1 MLGASTLHEEPLGA
15 QHALERFAINLREP
29 RFRAPT
35 LNKELTRRTELLG
48 RLEHERDRPLV
59 LLTAPAGYGKTT
71 LLSQWSQ
78 ESGLPFA
85 WVILDEAHGDPEVV
99 ADSIAVALA
108 TIGIEPDPRRN
119 FGLILDDAHLIP
131 PDVLADAVL
140 SVLSWLP
147 VGSQLAVA
155 SRCEPA
161 LALGRMR
168 AERMLVEVHAED
180 LSMSAIEAASLLRTA
195 GIDLDFIGVEALVR
209 RTEGWPA
216 ALELAAISGEQQTG
230 LAEHQAQ
237 SRGDDYLLSE
247 YFRAELLAP
256 LSPEVLRFLTRSSV
270 LDLLSGPLCDEVLE
284 RTRSAAVLA
293 ELARA
298 NVPLQAV
305 DASHE
310 WYRLHGL
317 FREMLQTELRRAEP
331 EIQPALHRRA
341 GGWHDRAGDMDR
353 AIEHARR
360 AEDLD
365 RTGELLWSHL
375 LHYLGEGRNDMIQR
389 WLSGITPERTTG
401 CTPLAL
407 AAAHSHLATGSVAIA
422 EQWARSAAV
431 SLSETPEGSAAP
443 QRAGLMIVEA
453 WVARSGAKAMGEV
466 AARAYD
472 LLRDD
477 SPWRA
482 SCCFLRGSAALLM
495 GNAAEAELRLE
506 EGAARGAVSAPDAAS
521 LCLAQLA
528 VLAAERGD
536 KDVASD
542 FARRARATVHEH
554 GLGKYPTSA
563 LVLAACA
570 AAGMREG
577 RIDEA
582 KEAASGC
589 IELLDRLDDSLSWY
603 GAEARILVARVAL
616 SLGDVGGAR
625 ELLADASRQG
635 RRTPDVIV
643 FQRWFDDAWNQF
655 DVRAEAALP
664 GVATLTKAELRV
676 LRFLPTHYSFQE
688 IAQRLHVSSNTV
700 KTHVH
705 AVYRKLDASSRSE
718 AVARAT
724 QTGLLGC

>member
-1 MLGASTLHEEPLGA
+1 
-15 QHALERFAINLREP
+15 
-29 RFRAPT
+29 
-35 LNKELTRRTELLG
+35 
-48 RLEHERDRPLV
+48 
-59 LLTAPAGYGKTT
+59 
-71 LLSQWSQ
+71 
-78 ESGLPFA
+78 
-85 WVILDEAHGDPEVV
+85 
-99 ADSIAVALA
+99 
-108 TIGIEPDPRRN
+108 
-119 FGLILDDAHLIP
+119 
-131 PDVLADAVL
+131 
-140 SVLSWLP
+140 
-147 VGSQLAVA
+147 
-155 SRCEPA
+155 
-161 LALGRMR
+161 
-168 AERMLVEVHAED
+168 
-180 LSMSAIEAASLLRTA
+180 
-195 GIDLDFIGVEALVR
+195 
-209 RTEGWPA
+209 
-216 ALELAAISGEQQTG
+216 
-230 LAEHQAQ
+230 
-237 SRGDDYLLSE
+237 
-247 YFRAELLAP
+247 
-256 LSPEVLRFLTRSSV
+256 
-270 LDLLSGPLCDEVLE
+270 
-284 RTRSAAVLA
+284 
-293 ELARA
+293 
-298 NVPLQAV
+298 
-305 DASHE
+305 
-310 WYRLHGL
+310 
-317 FREMLQTELRRAEP
+317 
-331 EIQPALHRRA
+331 
-341 GGWHDRAGDMDR
+341 
-353 AIEHARR
+353 
-360 AEDLD
+360 
-365 RTGELLWSHL
+365 
-375 LHYLGEGRNDMIQR
+375 
-389 WLSGITPERTTG
+389 
-401 CTPLAL
+401 
-407 AAAHSHLATGSVAIA
+407 
-422 EQWARSAAV
+422 
-431 SLSETPEGSAAP
+431 
-443 QRAGLMIVEA
+443 MIVEA